1 MATIFI
7 TFVTFDGECHER
19 VIKSDEPRKEF
30 ETAMMM
36 VFHREL
42 TSVQAVIMYDIRHTE
57 ICRFEVSAEIY
68 GYAYAVKQYQ
78 ATDKTSMSAAQRRLL
93 WDKQHNQVTAQR
105 HAYMS

>member
-1 MATIFI
+1 MSTMYITFI
-7 TFVTFDGECHER
+7 TFDGVCHER
-19 VIKSDEPRKEF
+19 KIRSDEPRKEF
-30 ETAMMM
+30 ETALLM

-42 TSVQAVIMYDIRHTE
+42 KSVQAIILSDIRHVE
-57 ICRFEVSAEIY
+57 VCRFEVSSEIY